1 MVQRGLYQP
10 GARPQNPA
18 ALHFRPGNV
27 HTLGEAVFSK
37 RGVMVVKIEPFG
49 VEQWMGRWE
58 TLAVNN
64 IAETCV
70 DSLVLYDLL
79 EMSGRKEDIIVD
91 LLGTRMTYGDIRG
104 SERLR
109 GLIADL
115 YEGGDPERV
124 LVMNGGSAAN
134 FLALFT
140 LVEPGDRV
148 ISVWPTY
155 QQLTSIPEA
164 FGAEVKILPLRPENG
179 WLPDPDELRGMA
191 RGGVDLVCLNNPNNP
206 TGSLMDR
213 GLLEEIAL
221 IAREKGAWV
230 LCDEAY
236 RGLNH
241 EEGAPATS
249 ISEVY
254 ERGISTGSFSKVFS
268 LAGLRSGW
276 MTGPAEFIEEAFSR
290 RDYTTISCGPLVDA
304 LSVVA
309 LENRGRI
316 MERNLG
322 IIRGSLAVLEEWI
335 DAHPRFHWVKPRA
348 GTTAFPGYDYDMPSD
363 EFCVDLLGGTG
374 TFLLPGSCFGIDKRL
389 RVGYAYGTE
398 VLRRGLASLSEWLES
413 RFPN

>member
-1 MVQRGLYQP
+1 
-10 GARPQNPA
+10 
-18 ALHFRPGNV
+18 
-27 HTLGEAVFSK
+27 
-37 RGVMVVKIEPFG
+37 MVVKIEPFG

-70 DSLVLYDLL
+70 DSLVLYELL
-79 EMSGRKEDIIVD
+79 EMSGKKEDIIVD
-91 LLGTRMTYGDIRG
+91 LLGTRMTYGDIMG

-164 FGAEVKILPLRPENG
+164 FGAKVEILPLRPENS
-179 WLPDPDELRGMA
+179 WLPDPDELKKMA
-191 RGGVDLVCLNNPNNP
+191 GGGVDLICLNNPNNP
-206 TGSLMDR
+206 TGSLMD
-213 GLLEEIAL
+213 GNLLEEIAL
-221 IAREKGAWV
+221 IARECGAWV

-241 EEGAPATS
+241 EAGAPAIS

-254 ERGISTGSFSKVFS
+254 EKGISTGSFSKVFS

-276 MTGPAEFIEEAFSR
+276 MTGPREFIEEAFCR
-290 RDYTTISCGPLVDA
+290 RDYTTISCGTLVDA

-309 LENRGRI
+309 LENRGKI
-316 MERNLG
+316 MDRNLH
-322 IIRGSLAVLEEWI
+322 IIRESLAVLEEWI
-335 DAHPRFHWVKPRA
+335 DSNPRFHWVKPRA
-348 GTTAFPGYDYDMPSD
+348 GTTAFPGYDYDIPSD
-363 EFCVDLLGGTG
+363 EFCVDLLGSTG

-398 VLRRGLASLSEWLES
+398 TLKRGLDSISEWLES
-413 RFPN
+413 RFS